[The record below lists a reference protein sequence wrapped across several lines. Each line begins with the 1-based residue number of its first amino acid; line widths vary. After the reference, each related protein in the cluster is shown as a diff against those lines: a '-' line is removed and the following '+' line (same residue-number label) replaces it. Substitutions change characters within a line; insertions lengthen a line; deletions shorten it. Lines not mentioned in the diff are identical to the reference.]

1 VGPPGAGQLEKCAAG
16 HHAARKEFAVVE
28 TPGARHCNRL
38 EGHDDTGREI
48 ICGKPIP
55 GAPTYVMIN
64 GSRAMN
70 LLLCPEHKA
79 EWYELNAPWFSRGE
93 AAKVALYKL
102 FEDHQGNLFT
112 TSEIRDYLRATL
124 QKRDELLK
132 SPAERELIEA
142 LQDKGKLSF
151 AVEDL
156 FKEVRRRESALEGDD
171 WEEVTPSK
179 VRTYLNT
186 AFDNKDPRLS
196 PQDMRLIVMMP
207 DTGMPAQPLMD
218 LYARLRRADLGLDES
233 KGSAV
238 RQ

>member
-1 VGPPGAGQLEKCAAG
+1 MAEKPAA
-16 HHAARKEFAVVE
+16 K
-28 TPGARHCNRL
+28 HCNRL

-55 GAPTYVMIN
+55 GSPTYVMIN

-79 EWYELNAPWFSRGE
+79 EWYEMNAPWFSRAE

-112 TSEIRDYLRATL
+112 TSEIRDYLRGVL
-124 QKRDELLK
+124 QQRDVLLK
-132 SPAERELIEA
+132 SPEERELIET

-156 FKEVRRRESALEGDD
+156 FKEVRRREAALEGDD
-171 WEEVTPSK
+171 WEEITPSK
-179 VRTYLNT
+179 VREYLNT
-186 AFDNKDPRLS
+186 ALFENNDERLS
-196 PQDMRLIVMMP
+196 PEERRLIARMP
-207 DTGMPAQPLMD
+207 DTGMPAQPLME
-218 LYARLRRADLGLDES
+218 LYARLRRQDLGLPETD
-233 KGSAV
+233 GSAV
-238 RQ
+238 RK

>member
-1 VGPPGAGQLEKCAAG
+1 MERPAA
-16 HHAARKEFAVVE
+16 K
-28 TPGARHCNRL
+28 HCNRVIK
-38 EGHDDTGREI
+38 HDETGREVV
-48 ICGKPIP
+48 CGKVIP

-70 LLLCPEHKA
+70 LLLCPEHKT

-112 TSEIRDYLRATL
+112 TSEIRDYLRSVL
-124 QKRDELLK
+124 QNRDELLRGSK
-132 SPAERELIEA
+132 ERELVEA

-151 AVEDL
+151 AAEDL
-156 FKEVRRRESALEGDD
+156 FKEVRRREAALEGAD

-179 VRTYLNT
+179 VRDYLNA
-186 AFDNKDPRLS
+186 AFDSKDPRLT

-207 DTGMPAQPLMD
+207 DAGMPAQPLME
-218 LYARLRRADLGLDES
+218 LYARLRREDLGLNTTE
-233 KGSAV
+233 GSAGV